1 MKRLFFI
8 FAALLILSAGL
19 VTAQE
24 QTGVLVGTVT
34 DTDGAF
40 LPGVT
45 IEARSPAQPG
55 VATAITDE
63 VGRFRL
69 IGLTP
74 GTYQVTFRLP
84 GFQTLIREGILVRL
98 GRTFN
103 LEVTIAQATMEEE
116 VTVIGESPVVDIK
129 KSGTTTNYGK
139 EMIAKLPKGR
149 DFTSVVNMTAGVN
162 DENVGGGTMMDGAS
176 SSENMYFVDGMDT
189 TSMYT
194 GLSSQRVLMEFV
206 EEVQVKSSGYEAEH
220 GGSMGGVINVIT
232 RSGGNEF
239 HGEITGY
246 MRGSAFQANPDVKNL
261 RINPIDDVTA
271 EYIDYPEDSWTQY
284 EVGLG
289 LGGYIFKDR
298 LWFFASF
305 MPRFTSTDRTV
316 ELIADGN
323 SYTTNQKQTSYF
335 GQAKL
340 TALFGGI
347 RISASYINDYYKWK
361 GALMDQDGTGATPEE
376 YDYPIYGFNYPGETW
391 GGRIDWIVSDNL
403 FVGLNG
409 GYFKIDTK
417 QLVGPTG
424 PRHFFL
430 RSNIGIGAPEEHASG
445 WYNYS
450 YTDGYQTRKDIQ
462 KRYGANFDAT
472 LFVDLAGEH
481 VWKAG
486 FQYVRIAQDVDD
498 AYPYVYNRWYWGL
511 DYISPVNAVTYPTQY
526 GYLHARQP
534 FGSIADIHSDR
545 YAIFLQDS
553 WTINNKITLNFGIRA
568 ERENIPS
575 FSDLPEYQDPPIKF
589 GFGDKIAPRVGF
601 AWDLFGDNSTKVFG
615 SYGLYY
621 DVMKLEMANG
631 SYGGFKWISHYYD
644 IRTLDWRY
652 GQTTHPDLNLAP
664 DFVYIESLNWRIP
677 SFDTNQ
683 PDMEPYSKNEIS
695 LGLQRKLGEDVSLT
709 VRYLY
714 SNIRWA
720 IEDIGIQ
727 TPEGEKYFNG
737 NPGSDWINE
746 LYAANAWPEC
756 PKAKRRYHSVN
767 VGIDK
772 RFSNNWMAGFHY
784 TYSNLWGNF
793 SGLASSDEFGRH
805 SPNVERYFDGW
816 FLHRDQ
822 NLNESTGQLPTDRPH
837 QFKLY
842 GSYTWDFGLTLG
854 FYSYLMSGTPV
865 STMLSLNSMQ
875 GYYPVGRF
883 DQGRTSMLSRTDLY
897 AEYNLSLGGRYA
909 IQLNANISNLF
920 GQEIAMRKYPY
931 YNRQGIHLSDEELL
945 AGYEYK
951 TEVANAG
958 VQLDPRYLKP
968 YTYTDGIDVR
978 FGVKFIF

>member
-575 FSDLPEYQDPPIKF
+575 FSDLPEYQEAPIKF

-621 DVMKLEMANG
+621 DVMKLSMANG

-677 SFDTNQ
+677 SFDTTQ

>member
-8 FAALLILSAGL
+8 FAALLILSASL

-34 DTDGAF
+34 DTDGAY

-45 IEARSPAQPG
+45 VEARSPSQPG

-69 IGLTP
+69 IGLSP

-103 LEVTIAQATMEEE
+103 LEVTISQATMEEE

-129 KSGTTTNYGK
+129 KSGTTVNYGK

-194 GLSSQRVLMEFV
+194 GMSSQRVLMEFV

-246 MRGSAFQANPDVKNL
+246 MRGSQFQANPYVKNL

-271 EYIDYPEDSWTQY
+271 EYIDYPEDSWTQF

-289 LGGYIFKDR
+289 LGGYILKDR

-305 MPRFTSTDRTV
+305 MPRLTNTERTV
-316 ELIADGN
+316 ELLSDGN
-323 SYTTNQKQTSYF
+323 NYTTEQKQRSYF

-340 TALFGGI
+340 TALFGGF
-347 RISASYINDYYKWK
+347 RVSASYINDYYKWN
-361 GALMDQDGTGATPEE
+361 GSLMGLAGTGAHPD
-376 YDYPIYGFNYPGETW
+376 DYPYPDYGFNYPGETW
-391 GGRIDWIVSDNL
+391 GGRIDWIVSDNV

-409 GYFKIDTK
+409 GYFKIDTQ
-417 QLVGPTG
+417 QLLGPDG

-430 RSNIGIGAPEEHASG
+430 RSNIGYGGEEHASG
-445 WYNYS
+445 WYNYG
-450 YTDGYQTRKDIQ
+450 YYDGYQTLKDIQ
-462 KRYGANFDAT
+462 KRYGANFDTT
-472 LFVDLAGEH
+472 LFADLAGEH
-481 VWKAG
+481 VFKAG
-486 FQYVRIAQDVDD
+486 IQYVRLAQDVDN

-511 DYISPVNAVTYPTQY
+511 DYISPTGGGTTETMY

-534 FGSIADIHSDR
+534 FGEIANIHSDR
-545 YAIFLQDS
+545 YAIYLQDS
-553 WTINNKITLNFGIRA
+553 WTINNKFTLNVGIRA

-575 FSDLPEYQDPPIKF
+575 FSDLPEYQDPPISF

-601 AWDLFGDNSTKVFG
+601 AWDLFGDNNTKIFG

-652 GQTTHPDLNLAP
+652 GQTTHPDMSLAP
-664 DFVYIESLNWRIP
+664 DFIYIESLNWRIP
-677 SFDTNQ
+677 SFDTTQ

-714 SNIRWA
+714 NNIRWA

-737 NPGSDWINE
+737 NPGSAWINE
-746 LYAANAWPEC
+746 LYAANNWPEC
-756 PKAKRRYHSVN
+756 PKAQRRYHSLN

-816 FLHRDQ
+816 FLHRQQD
-822 NLNESTGQLPTDRPH
+822 LSEATGLLPTDRPH

-842 GSYTWDFGLTLG
+842 GSYTWDFGLTFG

-883 DQGRTSMLSRTDLY
+883 DQDRTPMMSRTDLY
-897 AEYNLSLGGRYA
+897 AEYNISLGGRYA
-909 IQLNANISNLF
+909 VQLNANVSNLF
-920 GQEIAMRKYPY
+920 GQQIAQRRYPY

-951 TEVANAG
+951 EEVAKAG
-958 VQLDPRYLKP
+958 VQLDPRYLMP

-978 FGVKFIF
+978 LGVKFIF